1 MSWERSTYTSLS
13 RPTTARFV
21 IVLSRHCCLL
31 SLIIH
36 YVVEAPGISY
46 LCLHLMFSNHR
57 KRGRVQ
63 WKQLSFWL
71 CLKRIMCDSR
81 SFSSWDYLTIS
92 TMSKG
97 AAWEEGSFFG
107 LISSMYIYI
116 GQQAPLLDHSLISIN
131 DSSDQFRQVKWTM
144 MMVFEDSSKELVKA
158 CLFIVVQGLVYLIVR
173 SSSDIFSTVKT
184 RSFSFRSVKSTSF
197 SRILALFTDLPSGV
211 EPLQDLME

>member
-1 MSWERSTYTSLS
+1 MKPVCWERSTYTSLS

-21 IVLSRHCCLL
+21 IVLSRDCCLL

-63 WKQLSFWL
+63 WKQMSFWL

-116 GQQAPLLDHSLISIN
+116 YASKHLFLIILSYQLTTPRI
-131 DSSDQFRQVKWTM
+131 SSGKWS
-144 MMVFEDSSKELVKA
+144 ERWWWSSKTRA
-158 CLFIVVQGLVYLIVR
+158 R
-173 SSSDIFSTVKT
+173 SWWRHVCS
-184 RSFSFRSVKSTSF
+184 
-197 SRILALFTDLPSGV
+197 L
-211 EPLQDLME
+211 